1 MPLKIPS
8 NEKDNS
14 QLLQEQQHKDDIN
27 NKMVREEEEESDTG
41 RGLAKSLTL
50 MNGVSMIVGCIIGSG
65 IFLSPTGVQREA
77 GSVGLSLLIW
87 IFCGLFVGLGS
98 YCYAELGTLI
108 KKSGG
113 DYAYIVSLL
122 LLFYDHYYFY
132 NLDGGFWTFFWLF
145 IRLWVE
151 AIIVR
156 YIFNNS

>member
-1 MPLKIPS
+1 MPLKIPT

-14 QLLQEQQHKDDIN
+14 QLLQEQHKNEIN

-113 DYAYIVSLL
+113 DYAYIMEAFGPFLA
-122 LLFYDHYYFY
+122 
-132 NLDGGFWTFFWLF
+132 F

-156 YIFNNS
+156 YILKMIKIIRTPYEIHSLAEKLGL